1 MDAVS
6 PPEGIITI
14 KSLPGGM
21 FLYSIQNAVGNIV
34 SQNVASLEEIKRLTG
49 YNKGRINLMINK

>member
-6 PPEGIITI
+6 PPTGIITI
-14 KSLPGGM
+14 KSLPDQM
-21 FLYSIQNAVGNIV
+21 FLYSVQDANGAIV
-34 SQNVASLEEIKRLTG
+34 SQNVADLGEIQRLTG